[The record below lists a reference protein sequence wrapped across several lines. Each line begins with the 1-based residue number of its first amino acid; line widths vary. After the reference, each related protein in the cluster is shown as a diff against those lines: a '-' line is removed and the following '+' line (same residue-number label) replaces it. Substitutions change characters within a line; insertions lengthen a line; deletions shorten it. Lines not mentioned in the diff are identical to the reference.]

1 MTLSTIGS
9 RDPHIIVSDGA
20 GFVLCWSGNP
30 QLRIGFEN
38 NEKEFAQLHS
48 ETMVLAIP
56 ESVDLFCTTAAVPRL
71 MIRHSL
77 EVYHGRDAEDVTS
90 RTFGQ
95 YPRKFRKVCAKL
107 RSGVQFGIGAVLE
120 RACGEECK
128 TCSGTAFHRACRFF
142 DFKPHYAVKL
152 EKKQSLPGSKVR
164 LAYCVI

>member
-1 MTLSTIGS
+1 MTLSTIGT
-9 RDPHIIVSDGA
+9 RDPHIVVGDGA

-56 ESVDLFCTTAAVPRL
+56 ESVDLFSTIAAVPKL
-71 MIRHSL
+71 MVWHSL

-90 RTFGQ
+90 HTFGQ

-120 RACGEECK
+120 RACGEECQS
-128 TCSGTAFHRACRFF
+128 CNGTAFLRACRFF
-142 DFKPHYAVKL
+142 DFKPHYTVKL
-152 EKKQSLPGSKVR
+152 EKKHSPPGYKVSL
-164 LAYCVI
+164 AHCVL